1 MFSEQSPQLKTFR
14 PSIIRISRR
23 LVAARAILMRSLCTT
38 LTVASICAGVSRELN
53 AQAPT
58 PAAPSVDQQLQ
69 RRACEAAVV
78 SPPPP
83 PPPKPPENLAD
94 GTKAALACEWID
106 PSGVQQVLNAFR
118 FLTSGPQ
125 TPDLSLLVLKELE
138 KGDPYPIDQGLYA
151 AALGDPDAN
160 GPRVQGLPDFL
171 DTLAKANTLKNK
183 KPDDEDKLF
192 DSTKGI
198 VNKMFNSGGSGK
210 LALVQISESFGLKN
224 NYLGLYQ
231 LLAAAWERNHDKTD
245 LEKLRAAFEMNT
257 DKLAKQVAAKITA
270 TKN

>member
-1 MFSEQSPQLKTFR
+1 
-14 PSIIRISRR
+14 
-23 LVAARAILMRSLCTT
+23 VSL
-38 LTVASICAGVSRELN
+38 ELN
-53 AQAPT
+53 AQAPPPAT
-58 PAAPSVDQQLQ
+58 PSAAQQQ
-69 RRACEAAVV
+69 ERKTCEEHVV

-83 PPPKPPENLAD
+83 QPQKPPDNLAD

-106 PSGVQQVLNAFR
+106 PSGVEQVLNALQ

-125 TPDLSLLVLKELE
+125 APDLGRQVLNELI
-138 KGDPYPIDQGLYA
+138 KGDRYPIDQGVYA
-151 AALGDPDAN
+151 AAMGDPDAN

-171 DTLAKANTLKNK
+171 DTLAKANTLKKK

-192 DSTKGI
+192 DSTKDI
-198 VNKMFNSGGSGK
+198 VDEMFNSGGSGK
-210 LALVQISESFGLKN
+210 LALVRINESFGLKN

-231 LLAAAWERNHDKTD
+231 LLAAAWLDHDETD

-270 TKN
+270 AKN

>member
-1 MFSEQSPQLKTFR
+1 MFSEQSPKGKTFR
-14 PSIIRISRR
+14 PRIVRISRR
-23 LVAARAILMRSLCTT
+23 VAAAREILRKSLCTT
-38 LTVASICAGVSRELN
+38 LTVVSICAGVSRELN
-53 AQAPT
+53 AQAPS
-58 PAAPSVDQQLQ
+58 PAAPTADQQSQ
-69 RRACEAAVV
+69 QKACEAAVV

-83 PPPKPPENLAD
+83 PPPKPPENIAD

-118 FLTSGPQ
+118 FLTRGPQ

-171 DTLAKANTLKNK
+171 DTLAKANTLKKK

-198 VNKMFNSGGSGK
+198 VDKLFYSSGSGK

-231 LLAAAWERNHDKTD
+231 LLAAAWGQNHDKTD

-270 TKN
+270 AKN

>member
-1 MFSEQSPQLKTFR
+1 MFSEQAPQLITFR
-14 PSIIRISRR
+14 PSVIRILRR
-23 LVAARAILMRSLCTT
+23 LTAARAIVMRSLCTS

-53 AQAPT
+53 AQG
-58 PAAPSVDQQLQ
+58 PAAPSAAQQLQ
-69 RRACEAAVV
+69 RSACEAAIVS

-83 PPPKPPENLAD
+83 SPKPPENLAD

-106 PSGVQQVLNAFR
+106 PSGVEQVLNALQ

-125 TPDLSLLVLKELE
+125 APNLSRQVLNELD

-160 GPRVQGLPDFL
+160 GPAVQGLPGFL
-171 DTLAKANTLKNK
+171 DTLAKANTLKKK

-192 DSTKGI
+192 NSTKDI
-198 VNKMFNSGGSGK
+198 VDEIFNSGGSGK
-210 LALVQISESFGLKN
+210 LALVRINESFGLKN

-231 LLAAAWERNHDKTD
+231 LLAAAWLDHDETD

-270 TKN
+270 AKD

>member
-1 MFSEQSPQLKTFR
+1 MFSEQSPQLITFR

-23 LVAARAILMRSLCTT
+23 LTAARAIVIKSLCTT
-38 LTVASICAGVSRELN
+38 LIVASICAGVSRELN
-53 AQAPT
+53 AQGT
-58 PAAPSVDQQLQ
+58 PAAPSAAQQLQ
-69 RRACEAAVV
+69 RSACEAAVV

-83 PPPKPPENLAD
+83 PPPKAPENLTD

-106 PSGVQQVLNAFR
+106 PSGVEQVLNALQ

-125 TPDLSLLVLKELE
+125 APNLSRRVLNELD
-138 KGDPYPIDQGLYA
+138 KGDPYPIDRGLYA

-160 GPRVQGLPDFL
+160 GPRVQGLTDFL
-171 DTLAKANTLKNK
+171 DTLARANTLKK
-183 KPDDEDKLF
+183 KKTDDEDKLF
-192 DSTKGI
+192 DSTKDI
-198 VNKMFNSGGSGK
+198 VDEIFNSGGSGK
-210 LALVQISESFGLKN
+210 LALVRINESFGLKN

-231 LLAAAWERNHDKTD
+231 LLAAAWLDHDETD

-270 TKN
+270 AKN